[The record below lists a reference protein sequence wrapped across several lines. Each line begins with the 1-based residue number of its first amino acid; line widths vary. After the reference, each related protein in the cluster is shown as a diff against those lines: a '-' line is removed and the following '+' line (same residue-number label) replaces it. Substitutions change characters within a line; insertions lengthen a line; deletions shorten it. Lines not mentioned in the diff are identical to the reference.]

1 MFGTV
6 TIPPEATHFQLHLT
20 HQLHTNLPGGFVP
33 AHPQLRIFFL
43 QLAQVHQQRALRQ
56 RLDRLHLHAHQRH
69 GFGRFKAAIRA
80 NALPRFGRKPCQRD
94 GLPRMRFAHRQ

>member
-1 MFGTV
+1 MQ
-6 TIPPEATHFQLHLT
+6 HLDLHRAHHADGYALR
-20 HQLHTNLPGGFVP
+20 LWTNGK
-33 AHPQLRIFFL
+33 QRIFFL